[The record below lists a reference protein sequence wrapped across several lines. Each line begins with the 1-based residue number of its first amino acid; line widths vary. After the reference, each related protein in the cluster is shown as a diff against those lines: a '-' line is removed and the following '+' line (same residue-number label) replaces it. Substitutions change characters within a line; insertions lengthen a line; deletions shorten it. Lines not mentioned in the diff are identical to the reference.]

1 MVSFATKQQYKNN
14 NAKCE
19 IKNKKIEIAANSW
32 QSLPSN
38 PFVNVIYTNTHIHT
52 HTRTLYHFRPHNFCT
67 LKSPPSFVRRFSHFM
82 CFLLPFINRYFL
94 HYHYFHHLF
103 GISHVPFAHHVLSSS
118 RFLKWIIEC
127 DLSQFSRAK
136 GQVLRFLFFAHD
148 NRNSKMKLKWMLID
162 KSQTTS
168 ECVE

>member
-19 IKNKKIEIAANSW
+19 IKNKKNRNSSEQLTVITK
-32 QSLPSN
+32 QSFCKCHL
-38 PFVNVIYTNTHIHT
+38 HKHR

-148 NRNSKMKLKWMLID
+148 NRNSKMTLKWMLID